1 MPRAESVFK
10 MEEVL
15 VALMYLFAISR
26 ARDYFEKRYD
36 RVLSLLEDNTNADTP
51 IGREELICIL

>member
-1 MPRAESVFK
+1 MFK

-36 RVLSLLEDNTNADTP
+36 RVLSLLEDDTNADTP